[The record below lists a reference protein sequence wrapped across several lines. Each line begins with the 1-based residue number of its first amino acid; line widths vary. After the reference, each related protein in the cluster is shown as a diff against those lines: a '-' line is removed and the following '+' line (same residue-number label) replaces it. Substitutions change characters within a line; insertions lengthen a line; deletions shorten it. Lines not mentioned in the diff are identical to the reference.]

1 MKPVIPFL
9 LTVFTAAALGGVPQD
24 HPKKTTIVDR
34 MISLPTLKCD
44 LCAETVQ
51 KAVQKVAGVQ
61 SVAVDLR
68 NKTAQV
74 EFDSLKTSLSTIEKA
89 VSAAGYDAGAVKRDP
104 KAYAGLPK
112 CCQ

>member
-1 MKPVIPFL
+1 MKRFIPLL

-24 HPKKTTIVDR
+24 HPKKTAIVHR
-34 MISLPTLKCD
+34 MISLPTVKCD

-51 KAVQKVAGVQ
+51 KSAQKVAGVQ
-61 SVAVDLR
+61 SVTVDLG
-68 NKTAQV
+68 NKTAHV
-74 EFDSLKTSLSTIEKA
+74 AFDSTKTSLAAIEKA

-112 CCQ
+112 CCR